1 MNAPRSPAEQ
11 AADWLI
17 RHDRGLTPVEQDAFH
32 AWLAAD
38 SRHGGAFARERATWR
53 ELDFLAEWRP
63 EHGAEPNPDLLA
75 RPRRALR
82 RKFFRLA
89 PLAAAACLALIWLGP
104 LRFATESN
112 VAASAVASG
121 YEKRILED
129 GSVIELNRGAAIVV
143 AYTAS
148 ERRVQLTRGEAHFTV
163 AKNPDR
169 PFIVRA
175 GALEARAVG
184 TAFNV
189 RFATDAVEV
198 LVTEGRV
205 AVSGLGRVD
214 PNALAAGTTPEPTR
228 WEQRLPPAEI
238 TAGERATVS
247 LADTMPPQIAS
258 VTPAEV
264 ARVLAWQPAILEF
277 SSQPLAEVAA
287 EFNRRNT
294 LQLVLADPSLATM
307 PIVATFRSDNV
318 DGFVRLLTATAGLR
332 AERDGQTISLHREKS
347 R

>member
-1 MNAPRSPAEQ
+1 MNAPRTPAEQ

-17 RHDRGLTPVEQDAFH
+17 RYDRGLAAAEQDEFH

-38 SRHGGAFARERATWR
+38 PSHGETFARERATWR
-53 ELDFLAEWRP
+53 ELDLLAEWRP

-82 RKFFRLA
+82 REIFWLA
-89 PLAAAACLALIWLGP
+89 PLAAAACLALVWLAPSRLAPAGD
-104 LRFATESN
+104 L
-112 VAASAVASG
+112 AASAAATG

-143 AYTAS
+143 AYTAT

-175 GALEARAVG
+175 GTLETRAVG
-184 TAFNV
+184 TAFNI

-205 AVSGLGRVD
+205 QLATPAVAESVAPTLAVA
-214 PNALAAGTTPEPTR
+214 ALP
-228 WEQRLPPAEI
+228 LL
-238 TAGERATVS
+238 TAGERIAVPLPSAAPTAAP
-247 LADTMPPQIAS
+247 LQIVAMS
-258 VTPAEV
+258 AAEM
-264 ARVLAWQPAILEF
+264 AHALAWLPALLEF
-277 SSQPLAEVAA
+277 SSRPLAEVVA
-287 EFNRRNT
+287 EFNCRNT

-332 AERDGQTISLHREKS
+332 ADRDGQTISLRREKS